1 MGARTVITLGTFDV
15 CHDVLLMGEDWAGTS
30 DWVSD
35 ACEVV
40 YLPPTPSAS
49 TTGIIEHLASM
60 GS

>member
-1 MGARTVITLGTFDV
+1 VF
-15 CHDVLLMGEDWAGTS
+15 HDVLLMGEDWAGTS